1 MINEKDSGI
10 NLNAAGSG
18 FFLPWR
24 TFGSKYLY
32 LFTKSIVDVI
42 SCSLVF
48 GLIVATFLILYELY

>member
-1 MINEKDSGI
+1 MLNEKDSVI

-24 TFGSKYLY
+24 TFGSKYL
-32 LFTKSIVDVI
+32 FTKSIVDVI

-48 GLIVATFLILYELY
+48 GPIVATFPNFIRIILD